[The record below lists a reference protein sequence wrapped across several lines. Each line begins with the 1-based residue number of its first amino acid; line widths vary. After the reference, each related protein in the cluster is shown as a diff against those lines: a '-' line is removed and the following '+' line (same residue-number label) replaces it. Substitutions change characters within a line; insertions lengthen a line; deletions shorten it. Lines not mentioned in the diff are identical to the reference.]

1 MELLSSVL
9 RWTARSTP
17 QLRWNPSPNAQE
29 PCRIKFTDSW
39 CKVTRELWE
48 AISILF
54 QYTKDKRVKRLC
66 ENRCTTSITTHH
78 CIYLDKQMYIRISNC
93 KPISISI
100 THHDLG
106 KAGVFSKRNNVVWV
120 QYTGIVWYGTCIYLH
135 TIISKHHCIRST
147 HLSSIFLLSC
157 LLLACTVQKSYDALR
172 SKQRKTMYVFAI
184 SFICIVHLHR
194 IISKT

>member
-29 PCRIKFTDSW
+29 PCRIKFTDPW
-39 CKVTRELWE
+39 CKVTRELWK

-78 CIYLDKQMYIRISNC
+78 CIYLDSVYQIVNLFQYPL
-93 KPISISI
+93 PIMTSGKRVFLAKETMSFEFSIQVPYDMV
-100 THHDLG
+100 H
-106 KAGVFSKRNNVVWV
+106 VFIFTQSYRN
-120 QYTGIVWYGTCIYLH
+120 
-135 TIISKHHCIRST
+135 TIIYEVRI
-147 HLSSIFLLSC
+147 C
-157 LLLACTVQKSYDALR
+157 LAYFCYHVY
-172 SKQRKTMYVFAI
+172 Y
-184 SFICIVHLHR
+184 
-194 IISKT
+194 